1 MAAKAQGT
9 QHHHP
14 VLTPAGHTPH
24 DIATRPANHHMQT
37 FLGLM
42 SLQTG
47 TEMISIALLIN
58 KVTGLYG
65 LLAILTG
72 FSLDAVQLS
81 MYIYSVA
88 VLGAL
93 AFLIPHIRRQSPFQN
108 LALAWLYIVD
118 TAANAA
124 YTATFAVQWYLKSGG
139 NPQGDTAEQT
149 TDTAASMVLIVA
161 FTLFRVYLM
170 FVLMS
175 FTRQVL
181 QRHMAGLV
189 GDKGTVVMP
198 FTAGSPD
205 SEGWKGKLGRAML
218 FVGQDYWVGARE
230 DEEWAPSQR
239 APLVHGAADD
249 E

>member
-1 MAAKAQGT
+1 MATSRGLRLWLPK
-9 QHHHP
+9 P
-14 VLTPAGHTPH
+14 K
-24 DIATRPANHHMQT
+24 T

-81 MYIYSVA
+81 MYLYSVA
-88 VLGAL
+88 VLVAL
-93 AFLIPHIRRQSPFQN
+93 AFLIPHIRRQSPLQN
-108 LALAWLYIVD
+108 LSLAWLYIVD
-118 TAANAA
+118 TAAKAA
-124 YTATFAVQWYLKSGG
+124 YTVTFAVQWYLKSGG
-139 NPQGDTAEQT
+139 NPEGDAAEQA
-149 TDTAASMVLIVA
+149 TDTAASMVLIAA

-170 FVLMS
+170 LVIMS

-181 QRHMAGLV
+181 QRHMAGLA
-189 GDKGTVVMP
+189 GDKGAVVLP

-205 SEGWKGKLGRAML
+205 GEGWKGKLGRAML
-218 FVGQDYWVGARE
+218 FVGQDYWAGVRE
-230 DEEWAPSQR
+230 DEEWAPGQR
-239 APLVHGAADD
+239 VPLVADGADD

>member
-1 MAAKAQGT
+1 MAAQAKGMQH
-9 QHHHP
+9 HHHP
-14 VLTPAGHTPH
+14 VLTPAQTHSAAAARRADH
-24 DIATRPANHHMQT
+24 RVQT

-108 LALAWLYIVD
+108 LSLAWLYIVD
-118 TAANAA
+118 TAANSA
-124 YTATFAVQWYLKSGG
+124 YTANFAAQWYLKSGG
-139 NPQGDTAEQT
+139 NPEGDAAEQA

-161 FTLFRVYLM
+161 FTLIRVYLM
-170 FVLMS
+170 LVVMS

-181 QRHMAGLV
+181 QRHMAGLA
-189 GDKGTVVMP
+189 GDKGAVVLP
-198 FTAGSPD
+198 FTPGSPD

-218 FVGQDYWVGARE
+218 FVGQDYWVGGRE
-230 DEEWAPSQR
+230 DEELAPSQR
-239 APLVHGAADD
+239 VPLVGGAADD

>member
-1 MAAKAQGT
+1 
-9 QHHHP
+9 
-14 VLTPAGHTPH
+14 
-24 DIATRPANHHMQT
+24 
-37 FLGLM
+37 M

-108 LALAWLYIVD
+108 LSLAWLYIVD
-118 TAANAA
+118 TAANSA
-124 YTATFAVQWYLKSGG
+124 YTANFAAQWYLKSGG
-139 NPQGDTAEQT
+139 NPEGDAAEQA

-161 FTLFRVYLM
+161 FTLIRVYLM
-170 FVLMS
+170 LVVMS

-181 QRHMAGLV
+181 QRHMAGLA
-189 GDKGTVVMP
+189 GDKGAVVLP
-198 FTAGSPD
+198 FTPGSPD

-218 FVGQDYWVGARE
+218 FVGQDYWVGGRE
-230 DEEWAPSQR
+230 DEELAPSQR
-239 APLVHGAADD
+239 VPLVGGAADD

>member
-1 MAAKAQGT
+1 M
-9 QHHHP
+9 
-14 VLTPAGHTPH
+14 LTPAQ
-24 DIATRPANHHMQT
+24 ALSVAAARPANHRAQT

-81 MYIYSVA
+81 MYLYSVA
-88 VLGAL
+88 VLVAL
-93 AFLIPHIRRQSPFQN
+93 AFLIPHIRRQSPLQN
-108 LALAWLYIVD
+108 LSLAWLYIVD

-124 YTATFAVQWYLKSGG
+124 YTVTFAVQWYLKSGG
-139 NPQGDTAEQT
+139 NPEGDAAEQA
-149 TDTAASMVLIVA
+149 TDTAASMVLIAA

-170 FVLMS
+170 LVIMS

-181 QRHMAGLV
+181 QRHMAGLA
-189 GDKGTVVMP
+189 GDKGAVVLP

-218 FVGQDYWVGARE
+218 FVGQDYWVGVRE
-230 DEEWAPSQR
+230 DEEWAPGQR
-239 APLVHGAADD
+239 VPLVADEADD

>member
-1 MAAKAQGT
+1 M
-9 QHHHP
+9 
-14 VLTPAGHTPH
+14 LTPAQAPPSS
-24 DIATRPANHHMQT
+24 AANSQPANHRAQT
-37 FLGLM
+37 FIGLM

-72 FSLDAVQLS
+72 FSLDAVQLT
-81 MYIYSVA
+81 MYLYSVA
-88 VLGAL
+88 VLGTL

-124 YTATFAVQWYLKSGG
+124 YTATFAVRWYLKSGG
-139 NPQGDTAEQT
+139 NPEGDAAEQT
-149 TDTAASMVLIVA
+149 TDTAASMVLIAA

-170 FVLMS
+170 FVVMS

-181 QRHMAGLV
+181 QRHVAGLA
-189 GDKGTVVMP
+189 GDKGAAVLP
-198 FTAGSPD
+198 FTPGSPG
-205 SEGWKGKLGRAML
+205 SEGWKGQLGRAMV
-218 FVGQDYWVGARE
+218 FVGQDYWVGVRE
-230 DEEWAPSQR
+230 DEEWAPSHQR
-239 APLVHGAADD
+239 MPLVADAADD

>member
-1 MAAKAQGT
+1 M

-14 VLTPAGHTPH
+14 VLMAARPPPSIT
-24 DIATRPANHHMQT
+24 ATRPANHGAQT

-72 FSLDAVQLS
+72 YSLDAIQLS
-81 MYIYSVA
+81 MYLYSVA
-88 VLGAL
+88 VLGTL
-93 AFLIPHIRRQSPFQN
+93 AFLIPHIRRQSPFQS
-108 LALAWLYIVD
+108 LSLAWLYIVD
-118 TAANAA
+118 TAVNSA
-124 YTATFAVQWYLKSGG
+124 YTATFAVQWYLESGG
-139 NPQGDTAEQT
+139 NPEGDAAEQA

-161 FTLFRVYLM
+161 LSLFRVYLM
-170 FVLMS
+170 LVVMS

-181 QRHMAGLV
+181 QRHIAGLS
-189 GDKGTVVMP
+189 GDKGTVVLP
-198 FTAGSPD
+198 FTTGSPD

-218 FVGQDYWVGARE
+218 FVGQDYWVGVKE
-230 DEEWAPSQR
+230 DEELASGQR
-239 APLVHGAADD
+239 APLVADAAED

>member
-1 MAAKAQGT
+1 MATSRGLRLWLPK
-9 QHHHP
+9 P
-14 VLTPAGHTPH
+14 K
-24 DIATRPANHHMQT
+24 T

-58 KVTGLYG
+58 KVTGFYG

-88 VLGAL
+88 VLATL
-93 AFLIPHIRRQSPFQN
+93 AVLIPHIRRQTPFQN
-108 LALAWLYIVD
+108 LSLAWLYIVD

-124 YTATFAVQWYLKSGG
+124 YTATFAAQWYLRSGG
-139 NPQGDTAEQT
+139 NPEGDAAEQT

-170 FVLMS
+170 FVVMS
-175 FTRQVL
+175 FTRQAL
-181 QRHMAGLV
+181 QRHTAGLA
-189 GDKGTVVMP
+189 GDKGAAVLP
-198 FTAGSPD
+198 FAAGSPEG
-205 SEGWKGKLGRAML
+205 EGWKGRLGRAML
-218 FVGQDYWVGARE
+218 FVGQDYWVGARG
-230 DEEWAPSQR
+230 DEEWAPSQQR
-239 APLVHGAADD
+239 VPLAAGAADD
-249 E
+249 DE

>member
-1 MAAKAQGT
+1 MVSVTAT
-9 QHHHP
+9 Q
-14 VLTPAGHTPH
+14 
-24 DIATRPANHHMQT
+24 PANLGAQT

-72 FSLDAVQLS
+72 YSLDAIQLS
-81 MYIYSVA
+81 MYLYSVA
-88 VLGAL
+88 VLGTI

-118 TAANAA
+118 TAANSA
-124 YTATFAVQWYLKSGG
+124 YTTTFASKWYMKSGG
-139 NPQGDTAEQT
+139 NPEGDAAEQA

-161 FTLFRVYLM
+161 LSLFRVYLM
-170 FVLMS
+170 LVVMS

-181 QRHMAGLV
+181 QRHMASLS
-189 GDKGTVVMP
+189 GDKGAVVLP
-198 FTAGSPD
+198 FSAGSPD
-205 SEGWKGKLGRAML
+205 SEGRKGKLGRAML

-230 DEEWAPSQR
+230 DEEWASGQR
-239 APLVHGAADD
+239 APLVADAAD
-249 E
+249 EE